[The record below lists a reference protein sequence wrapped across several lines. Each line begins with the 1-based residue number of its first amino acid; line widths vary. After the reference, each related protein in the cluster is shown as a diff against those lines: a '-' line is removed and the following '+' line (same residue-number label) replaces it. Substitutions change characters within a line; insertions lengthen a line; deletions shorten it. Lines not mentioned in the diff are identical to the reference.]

1 MLVEGEE
8 ATDEGEEGVGEE
20 DRLSREGCWQRGV
33 SVGES
38 A

>member
-1 MLVEGEE
+1 MVVEGEE
-8 ATDEGEEGVGEE
+8 AADEGEEGVGEE
-20 DRLSREGCWQRGV
+20 DRLGREGRWQRGV